1 MGRPRL
7 YNSEQDRREA
17 KRTKDKQYYDRKRE
31 EILRY
36 KHVKRE
42 RQKKTAQYKKTQER
56 KRQREGQTKKR
67 RLDER
72 NNGDDHTPTSPSRPR
87 PQEIIE
93 PPQGESVH
101 VEGGYE
107 AQLQDLKSEYLA
119 KYTTSY
125 LEDVCEQAVRWKHST
140 RLLAPY
146 QRSTT
151 TSPILKLR
159 NRLDSKW
166 KKIDDIEDS
175 VRFLIGNNMG
185 KCQTER
191 LQRFSVFKA
200 TVGNMVRTFNR
211 VEYKLNQL
219 GYSVKKEDLAEVFRT
234 SFPPCL

>member
-1 MGRPRL
+1 
-7 YNSEQDRREA
+7 
-17 KRTKDKQYYDRKRE
+17 
-31 EILRY
+31 
-36 KHVKRE
+36 
-42 RQKKTAQYKKTQER
+42 
-56 KRQREGQTKKR
+56 
-67 RLDER
+67 
-72 NNGDDHTPTSPSRPR
+72 
-87 PQEIIE
+87 
-93 PPQGESVH
+93 
-101 VEGGYE
+101 GYE
-107 AQLQDLKSEYLA
+107 AQLQDMKSEYLA
-119 KYTTSY
+119 EYTTSY

-146 QRSTT
+146 QRSTA

-185 KCQTER
+185 KRRTER

-200 TVGNMVRTFNR
+200 TVGNMVRTFNC